1 MEAKEY
7 FEQGY
12 SKQIIENYNEA
23 IKNYDKVIELDKSFE
38 RAYIQRAFCRFK
50 LKDFKSALNDFKTAM
65 ALNPNDARTYLNTGY
80 ILFEQNIE
88 TKDTFY
94 LDKAIELNSDDMAE
108 AYYIRGTI
116 RYANLSQYELAI
128 DDFTKAIGMD
138 FCSDICYLRI
148 ADCYRCLD
156 ELDKALLNYYKV
168 LELKP
173 QSYYKAAALGN
184 IGYIKHLYGLFED
197 AMKYY
202 GKSKKTDPKYK
213 VLDEYIEM
221 CKQSLKEEK
230 SNA

>member
-1 MEAKEY
+1 
-7 FEQGY
+7 
-12 SKQIIENYNEA
+12 
-23 IKNYDKVIELDKSFE
+23 
-38 RAYIQRAFCRFK
+38 
-50 LKDFKSALNDFKTAM
+50 M
-65 ALNPNDARTYLNTGY
+65 ALNPNDARTYLNAAF
-80 ILFEQNIE
+80 ILFEQNIG

-116 RYANLSQYELAI
+116 RYANLNKYELAI
-128 DDFTKAIGMD
+128 EDFKKAIEMD

-184 IGYIKHLYGLFED
+184 IGYIKHLYGLFKD
-197 AMKYY
+197 AMRYY
-202 GKSKKTDPKYK
+202 KKSKKTDPNYR
-213 VLDEYIEM
+213 VLDEFIDM
-221 CKQSLKEEK
+221 CKQSLREER
-230 SNA
+230 NNT